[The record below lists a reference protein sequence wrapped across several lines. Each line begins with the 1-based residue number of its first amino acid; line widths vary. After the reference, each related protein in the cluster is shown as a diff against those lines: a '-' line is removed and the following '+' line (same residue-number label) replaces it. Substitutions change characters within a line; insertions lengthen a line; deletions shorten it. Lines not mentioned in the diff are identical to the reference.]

1 MTKHYGF
8 VMLVYRCI
16 DCKACQV
23 ACWAE
28 NAVPLGKSRNWITKD
43 GYNGTFPNL
52 NVDYLPGNCMHC
64 ANAPCVSVCPTGASY
79 KREDGL
85 VLVNN
90 SKCIGC
96 KYCMVACPYNA
107 RFFHPEEEVADKCT
121 MCSHR
126 VAKGLEP
133 ACVATCV
140 GGARVFGDLN
150 DPKSKV
156 SQLLRKHKH
165 EVLLPQQGTKPSIH
179 YIFDKPSE
187 GGILA

>member
-90 SKCIGC
+90 KKWLLVPTMQDSFILKRKWLI
-96 KYCMVACPYNA
+96 NA
-107 RFFHPEEEVADKCT
+107 PCAVT
-121 MCSHR
+121 
-126 VAKGLEP
+126 V
-133 ACVATCV
+133 
-140 GGARVFGDLN
+140 
-150 DPKSKV
+150 
-156 SQLLRKHKH
+156 
-165 EVLLPQQGTKPSIH
+165 
-179 YIFDKPSE
+179 
-187 GGILA
+187 